1 MQRTVSWSFWTA
13 TKTNNK
19 SGHPSRAAQQS
30 TESGGGLRTVTLTAD
45 QWNTL
50 YFYLLTSTK
59 YRNGEIEAWERLALE
74 MNEDGSP
81 KFIHAA
87 DNARY
92 LRDQEKTLHEI
103 AQSIC

>member
-1 MQRTVSWSFWTA
+1 MLERFTA
-13 TKTNNK
+13 WQKE
-19 SGHPSRAAQQS
+19 A
-30 TESGGGLRTVTLTAD
+30 E
-45 QWNTL
+45 
-50 YFYLLTSTK
+50 K

-74 MNEDGSP
+74 TNEDGSP

>member
-1 MQRTVSWSFWTA
+1 MNHDSQTA
-13 TKTNNK
+13 KHRIRRR
-19 SGHPSRAAQQS
+19 SAHRP
-30 TESGGGLRTVTLTAD
+30 LTAD

-74 MNEDGSP
+74 TNEDGSP

>member
-1 MQRTVSWSFWTA
+1 MTA
-13 TKTNNK
+13 K
-19 SGHPSRAAQQS
+19 QQS

-74 MNEDGSP
+74 TNEDGSP

-87 DNARY
+87 ALSPGSGKDAARNRTKH
-92 LRDQEKTLHEI
+92 LLTTRPAGENRRIDFIL
-103 AQSIC
+103 